1 MQLLCFTVGGDSY
14 AIPSQRVVEVVPL
27 LAARPLPDAPAAVR
41 GLFVHRGRLTPLVDL
56 ACLLGGPPL
65 RDRLSTRVI
74 VVEASTAG
82 SDRPARLGVAAET
95 VLSLCDDTDAEDRL
109 PAVAGFTAPCFGEC
123 LRLEGRT
130 IQCIDVDR
138 LLPPDVW
145 RGLAG
150 SADAPAAAEPRLPAG
165 RRP

>member
-14 AIPSQRVVEVVPL
+14 AIPSRRVVEVVPL

-56 ACLLGGPPL
+56 ACVLGGPPL
-65 RDRLSTRVI
+65 RDLLSTRVI
-74 VVEASTAG
+74 VVDVSTAG
-82 SDRPARLGVAAET
+82 TDRPARLGVAAET
-95 VLSLCDDTDAEDRL
+95 VLSLCDDAAAEDRL
-109 PAVAGFTAPCFGEC
+109 PAVAGLAAPCLADC

-138 LLPPDVW
+138 LLPPGAW
-145 RGLAG
+145 RGLAAAAG
-150 SADAPAAAEPRLPAG
+150 APADAEPTASAG
-165 RRP
+165 RQP